1 MRNLLFVAV
10 ATVTMAVAVPA
21 VAQVYIGGGPT
32 PGGVDAAPVGP
43 NYRLYDQWRGYD
55 EADVGDCHVARERTI
70 RPNGR
75 VTVRSYRECD

>member
-1 MRNLLFVAV
+1 VRNLLFVAV
-10 ATVTMAVAVPA
+10 ASVTMAVAVPA

-43 NYRLYDQWRGYD
+43 NYRSYDQWRGD
-55 EADVGDCHVARERTI
+55 EADVGDCHVVRERTI